1 MTCISASL
9 KGLLLCGDER
19 SGAVIT
25 CTIKQIFL
33 PSQWLCP
40 REAPLRCHTTFH
52 SKDIISQTPS
62 PKSFWF
68 IRPENRFYC
77 VQSFKFIRKLHTVCQ
92 VALTQSG
99 FRLAASPQ
107 RPEWWSAT
115 ETVILPAR
123 SVWPDG
129 HLCRVLVF
137 FPFHNYWDQS
147 VLENTLS
154 YRDGLILLHWSVFC
168 LSLSRTCK

>member
-1 MTCISASL
+1 MTCISVSL

-123 SVWPDG
+123 SFISVEDLWSSARVTVGSLVTSEQGPNFQSLARWP
-129 HLCRVLVF
+129 
-137 FPFHNYWDQS
+137 
-147 VLENTLS
+147 
-154 YRDGLILLHWSVFC
+154 
-168 LSLSRTCK
+168 SL

>member
-1 MTCISASL
+1 MTCISVSL

-123 SVWPDG
+123 SLISVEDLWSSVRVTVGSLVTSEQGPNFQSLARWP
-129 HLCRVLVF
+129 
-137 FPFHNYWDQS
+137 
-147 VLENTLS
+147 
-154 YRDGLILLHWSVFC
+154 
-168 LSLSRTCK
+168 SL